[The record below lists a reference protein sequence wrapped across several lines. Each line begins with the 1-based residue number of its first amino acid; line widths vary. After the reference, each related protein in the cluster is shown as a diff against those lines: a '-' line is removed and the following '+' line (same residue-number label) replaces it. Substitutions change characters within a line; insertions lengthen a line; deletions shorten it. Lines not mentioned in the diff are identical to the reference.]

1 MDARKKSSYAE
12 AFEDCHLDE
21 APFRVLCVFLL
32 WSLCSPA
39 MRVAS
44 QPTDDVYRVNVRLVN
59 VDVQVSAKKTHQT
72 IRNLRQDDFEIYED
86 NVRQQ
91 ITSFSQD
98 QLPLSIVFLFDLTD
112 SVRPVLK
119 SLAAGAMEALQHLKP
134 EDEVA
139 VMTYSASGR
148 LIQDFTTDHEL
159 AVAAMRKASHMES
172 DEAAFFNEGI
182 FQAAKQL
189 AKGHNPS
196 SRKVVIWLTDDI
208 PNFPSEETRARYGRS
223 LGKAKLHSEAE
234 ATAELLHAGATV
246 STLLQRSGISDEEFS
261 LRMSKA
267 GETMLDNMRYPPGSV
282 RNMRWPVEGKLSRP
296 MRSGCRDSLLLLID
310 NLRLRYTLGYRP
322 AITHAEREIFRN
334 QSETNPGGTE
344 NHRRPSYD
352 FCQARV
358 LPLMQLSLTGCG
370 RTKVKGSIVSRHLTV
385 EPL

>member
-1 MDARKKSSYAE
+1 MR
-12 AFEDCHLDE
+12 
-21 APFRVLCVFLL
+21 PFFVCCVLFCLVSLL
-32 WSLCSPA
+32 FGN
-39 MRVAS
+39 AS
-44 QPTDDVYRVNVRLVN
+44 GQSTADDVYRVNVRLVN
-59 VDVQVSAKKTHQT
+59 VDVQVSDKKTHRI
-72 IRNLRQDDFEIYED
+72 IRNLRQDNFEVYED
-86 NVRQQ
+86 HIRQQ

-139 VMTYSASGR
+139 VMTYSASAG
-148 LIQDFTTDHEL
+148 LIQDFTTDHQL
-159 AVAAMRKASHMES
+159 AVAAMQKASLMES

-261 LRMSKA
+261 LRLSKA
-267 GETMLDNMRYPPGSV
+267 GETMLDSMRYPPGSV
-282 RNMRWPVEGKLSRP
+282 KKYALA
-296 MRSGCRDSLLLLID
+296 SGGEVIETNARRMQGQLASLID

-322 AITHAEREIFRN
+322 AITQPKGKFSAIKVRLTRESRK
-334 QSETNPGGTE
+334 SMGGEVTI
-344 NHRRPSYD
+344 S
-352 FCQARV
+352 AR
-358 LPLMQLSLTGCG
+358 QGYY
-370 RTKVKGSIVSRHLTV
+370 H
-385 EPL
+385 

>member
-1 MDARKKSSYAE
+1 MRRFFVCCLLLLLLSLFSRK
-12 AFEDCHLDE
+12 
-21 APFRVLCVFLL
+21 
-32 WSLCSPA
+32 
-39 MRVAS
+39 AS
-44 QPTDDVYRVNVRLVN
+44 AQSAGDSVYRVNVRLVN
-59 VDVQVSAKKTHQT
+59 VDVQVSARKTHQT
-72 IRNLRQDDFEIYED
+72 IRNLRQNDFEIYED

-139 VMTYSASGR
+139 VMTYSASAR

-159 AVAAMRKASHMES
+159 AVAAMRKASRMES

-196 SRKVVIWLTDDI
+196 SRRVVIWLTDDI

-223 LGKAKLHSEAE
+223 LGKARLHSEAE

-267 GETMLDNMRYPPGSV
+267 AQTMLDTMRYPPGSV
-282 RNMRWPVEGKLSRP
+282 RKYALA
-296 MRSGCRDSLLLLID
+296 SGGEVIETNTKRMQEHLASLID

-322 AITHAEREIFRN
+322 VITQPKGKFSAIKVRLTPAARKII
-334 QSETNPGGTE
+334 GGDVTI
-344 NHRRPSYD
+344 S
-352 FCQARV
+352 AR
-358 LPLMQLSLTGCG
+358 QGYY
-370 RTKVKGSIVSRHLTV
+370 H
-385 EPL
+385 

>member
-1 MDARKKSSYAE
+1 VDARKKSTYAE
-12 AFEDCHLDE
+12 GFRIAILMR
-21 APFRVLCVFLL
+21 PFFVCCVFSCLV
-32 WSLCSPA
+32 SLFSGK
-39 MRVAS
+39 AS
-44 QPTDDVYRVNVRLVN
+44 GQSAGDDVYRVSVRLVN
-59 VDVQVSAKKTHQT
+59 VDVQVSARKTHKT

-98 QLPLSIVFLFDLTD
+98 RLPLSIVFLFDLTD

-139 VMTYSASGR
+139 VMTYSASGH

-196 SRKVVIWLTDDI
+196 SRRVVIWLTDDI

-223 LGKAKLHSEAE
+223 LGKARLHSEAE

-246 STLLQRSGISDEEFS
+246 STLLQRSEISDEEFS

-267 GETMLDNMRYPPGSV
+267 AQTMLDNMRYPPGSV
-282 RNMRWPVEGKLSRP
+282 NKYALA
-296 MRSGCRDSLLLLID
+296 SGGEVIETSTKRMQEHLASLID
-310 NLRLRYTLGYRP
+310 NLRLRYTLCYRP
-322 AITHAEREIFRN
+322 AITQPKGKFSAIKVRLTPEARKTI
-334 QSETNPGGTE
+334 GGQVTI
-344 NHRRPSYD
+344 S
-352 FCQARV
+352 AR
-358 LPLMQLSLTGCG
+358 QGYY
-370 RTKVKGSIVSRHLTV
+370 H
-385 EPL
+385 